1 MTPTFSIESIPEPT
15 LDVESGLRNTL
26 DGRGD
31 RSPGNKKAGC
41 PTHHAKGHQPNSPCE
56 GPPAQTTMQKG
67 RLPNPQVGQPALSRT
82 VKAFSARGER
92 VQCDA

>member
-1 MTPTFSIESIPEPT
+1 MGG
-15 LDVESGLRNTL
+15 V
-26 DGRGD
+26 D

-41 PTHHAKGHQPNSPCE
+41 PTHHAKGPAAQP
-56 GPPAQTTMQKG
+56 TMQKG